1 MSPKKTSRFRVLRA
15 IGIAGPL
22 LVIVW
27 QLAGMVVHLIKIFG

>member
-1 MSPKKTSRFRVLRA
+1 MNQRKTFPFRVLRA

-22 LVIVW
+22 LVLVW